1 MAFNWTCPYCNR
13 DQSVVDSHH
22 QHSRDDVKF
31 YAGADGRLT
40 TTTQAMLCANP
51 DCTRTTI
58 ELSIMPVASN
68 AAGWYIPTGAVP
80 IYRERVMP
88 RGGAKPQPDYIPQV
102 IRADYVEACLIK
114 DLSPKASATLSRR
127 CLQGMIRGFA
137 KISRAR
143 LIDEIKALKAAV
155 DDGTAPRSITIE
167 SVDAIDHVRGIGNIG
182 AHMERDIDVIVD
194 VDPAEAG
201 LLIELIELLFREWY
215 VEQYNREQRLAKIT
229 SLGEAKQQQIID
241 ARAGQQAL
249 AAPDRA

>member
-1 MAFNWTCPYCNR
+1 MAFNWTCPYCDR
-13 DQSVVDSHH
+13 AQSVVDDHH
-22 QHSRDDVKF
+22 QYSRDDIKF
-31 YAGADGRLT
+31 YKGADARLST
-40 TTTQAMLCANP
+40 TTRAMLCANP
-51 DCTRTTI
+51 ECTRTTV
-58 ELSIMPVASN
+58 ELSIMPAELEN
-68 AAGWYIPTGAVP
+68 GGRYIPVDAVP
-80 IYRERVMP
+80 LYRERVLP
-88 RGGAKPQPDYIPQV
+88 RGGARPQPEFIPQV
-102 IRADYVEACLIK
+102 IRSDYIEACLIK

-182 AHMERDIDVIVD
+182 AHMERDIDVIVE
-194 VDPAEAG
+194 VDPEEAG
-201 LLIELIELLFREWY
+201 VLIELIELLFREWY
-215 VEQYNREQRLAKIT
+215 VEQHNREQRLAKIT

-249 AAPDRA
+249 AAPDPA